1 MVSFMSG
8 GAGFLPPTV
17 VWCVGHCKT
26 FRERCTPLV
35 ADKTLGGI
43 FFVEGSMH
51 CIFPYTWQFFVTFLG
66 CFFLWPFSMVEW
78 PPTRGWKGHG
88 LNHLAFGWFWYIFNV
103 NYGKCRYICH
113 TWILNSEEVVFGSP
127 WFPILRPY
135 IGHRFSSLESFPG
148 HMTRCLL

>member
-35 ADKTLGGI
+35 ADKTLGCI
-43 FFVEGSMH
+43 FFCWRIHALYISLH
-51 CIFPYTWQFFVTFLG
+51 LAIFVWPFWDV
-66 CFFLWPFSMVEW
+66 FFLWPFSMVEW

-103 NYGKCRYICH
+103 KYDKCRYICH

-127 WFPILRPY
+127 WFPILRPLHWTPFFIIRIIPWPY
-135 IGHRFSSLESFPG
+135 D
-148 HMTRCLL
+148 